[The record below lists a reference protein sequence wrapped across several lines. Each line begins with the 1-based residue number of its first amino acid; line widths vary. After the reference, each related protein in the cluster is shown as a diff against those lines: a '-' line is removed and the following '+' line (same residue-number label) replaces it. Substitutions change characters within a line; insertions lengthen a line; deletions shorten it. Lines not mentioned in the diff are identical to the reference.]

1 MTLSACSVYLDLKIE
16 KCLTC
21 TLFLHSAGGQV
32 GEEAA
37 DPGLGIPVRVHVV
50 SQGQGQESH
59 PRRGHLEHFNRLFLY
74 N

>member
-16 KCLTC
+16 KSLTC

-37 DPGLGIPVRVHVV
+37 DPGLGIDPSEGTCGVTGSRSRVTSSKRSSRTFQQIV
-50 SQGQGQESH
+50 SV
-59 PRRGHLEHFNRLFLY
+59 
-74 N
+74 